1 MMHRPARPRLLILLL
16 AAALALSGCG
26 SLGPGRTPSGTTAT
40 KRIDAAGVTRLDVAH
55 GFDVRVSLG
64 QPEAVTITYD
74 DNLADLLDVRV
85 EGRTLRLQL
94 QPNSDIDHRPTL
106 RAEVTMSRLEEIR
119 SAGASTVTVAD
130 KLPGASLG
138 LLVSGSSRVAA
149 ADLAVNRAEATV
161 SGSSRL
167 ELTGTANALS
177 AQGSGASNLEL
188 ADLHLQDLDIKLSGA
203 SHGNVNVTGTIAAQ
217 VAGAS
222 NLTYTGSP
230 QFTKRDTSGGSSIQ
244 PG

>member
-1 MMHRPARPRLLILLL
+1 MMQRPARASLLVLL
-16 AAALALSGCG
+16 AAALTLVGCG
-26 SLGPGRTPSGTTAT
+26 GIGPGRTPSGTTAT
-40 KRIDAAGVTRLDVAH
+40 NRIDAAGVTRLDIAY

-85 EGRTLRLQL
+85 EGRTLRIQL
-94 QPNSDIDHRPTL
+94 QPNSNIDHRPTL
-106 RAEVTMSRLEEIR
+106 RAEVTLARLEELR
-119 SAGASTVTVAD
+119 SAGASTVTVAS
-130 KLPGASLG
+130 KLPGTSLR

-149 ADLAVNRAEATV
+149 ADLAVDRAEATV

-188 ADLHLQDLDIKLSGA
+188 ADLHLRDLDIKLSGA
-203 SHGNVNVTGTIAAQ
+203 SRSSVNVTGTIAAQ
-217 VAGAS
+217 VSGAS
-222 NLTYTGSP
+222 KLTYAGTP

-244 PG
+244 AA

>member
-1 MMHRPARPRLLILLL
+1 MMHRPARTGLLIL
-16 AAALALSGCG
+16 AAALAVSGCG
-26 SLGPGRTPSGTTAT
+26 SIGPGRTPSGTTAT
-40 KRIDAAGVTRLDVAH
+40 KRIDAAGVTRLDVAY
-55 GFDVRVSLG
+55 GFDVGVSLG
-64 QPEAVTITYD
+64 QPEAVTVAYD

-85 EGRTLRLQL
+85 DGRTLRIQL
-94 QPNSDIDHRPTL
+94 KPNSDIDNRPTL
-106 RAEVTMSRLEEIR
+106 RAEVTMSRLEEVR
-119 SAGASTVTVAD
+119 SAGASTVTVPG
-130 KLPGASLG
+130 KLPGASLRV
-138 LLVSGSSRVAA
+138 LVSGSSRVVA
-149 ADLAVNRAEATV
+149 ADLAVERAEATV

-188 ADLHLQDLDIKLSGA
+188 ADLHLQDLDIRLSGA

-217 VAGAS
+217 VSGAS
-222 NLTYTGSP
+222 KLTYTGTP

>member
-1 MMHRPARPRLLILLL
+1 MQRPARTSLVILL
-16 AAALALSGCG
+16 AALAVSGCG

-40 KRIDAAGVTRLDVAH
+40 KRIDAAGVTRLDVAY
-55 GFDVRVSLG
+55 GFNVRVSLG

-85 EGRTLRLQL
+85 DGRTLRIQL
-94 QPNSDIDHRPTL
+94 QPNSNIDHRPTL
-106 RAEVTMSRLEEIR
+106 RAEVTMTRLEELR
-119 SAGASTVTVAD
+119 SAGASTVTVAN
-130 KLPGASLG
+130 KLPGARLR

-149 ADLAVNRAEATV
+149 DLAVDRAEATV

-188 ADLHLQDLDIKLSGA
+188 ADLHLQNLDIKLSGA
-203 SHGNVNVTGTIAAQ
+203 SRGSVNVTGTITAQ
-217 VAGAS
+217 VSGAS
-222 NLTYTGSP
+222 KLTYAGTP

-244 PG
+244 AA

>member
-1 MMHRPARPRLLILLL
+1 MQRSARASLLVLL
-16 AAALALSGCG
+16 AAALTLVGCG
-26 SLGPGRTPSGTTAT
+26 GIGPGRTPSGTTAT
-40 KRIDAAGVTRLDVAH
+40 KRIDAAGVTRLDIAY

-85 EGRTLRLQL
+85 EGRTLRIQL
-94 QPNSDIDHRPTL
+94 QPNSNIDHRPTL
-106 RAEVTMSRLEEIR
+106 RAEVTLARLEELR
-119 SAGASTVTVAD
+119 SAGASTVTVAS
-130 KLPGASLG
+130 KLPGASLR

-149 ADLAVNRAEATV
+149 DLAVDRAEATV

-188 ADLHLQDLDIKLSGA
+188 ADLHLRDLDIQLSGA
-203 SHGNVNVTGTIAAQ
+203 SRGSVNVTGTITAQ
-217 VAGAS
+217 VSGAS
-222 NLTYTGSP
+222 KLSYAGTP

-244 PG
+244 AA

>member
-1 MMHRPARPRLLILLL
+1 MYRPLRASVLVLL
-16 AAALALSGCG
+16 AAALAVSGCG
-26 SLGPGRTPSGTTAT
+26 SIGPGRTPSGTTT
-40 KRIDAAGVTRLDVAH
+40 TRRIEAAGVTRLDVAY

-64 QPEAVTITYD
+64 QPEAVTVAYD
-74 DNLADLLDVRV
+74 DNLADLLDVAV
-85 EGRTLRLQL
+85 DGRTLRIQL
-94 QPNSDIDHRPTL
+94 KPNSNIDNHPTL

-119 SAGASTVTVAD
+119 SAGASTVTVAT
-130 KLPGASLG
+130 KLPGASLR
-138 LLVSGSSRVAA
+138 LLVSGSSRVVAT
-149 ADLAVNRAEATV
+149 DLAVDRAEATV

-203 SHGNVNVTGTIAAQ
+203 SRGSVQADRTIAAQ
-217 VAGAS
+217 VSGAS
-222 NLTYTGSP
+222 KLTYTGTP